1 MSRQSQ
7 LLIYEHAG
15 HVIYVHTYKAV
26 TSGWAVHVAVVGE
39 GADGRAHSHHVAW
52 NTEVICSDSDE
63 AVAAGKEIAQ
73 AFIDGMSAAA

>member
-1 MSRQSQ
+1 MSQ
-7 LLIYEHAG
+7 LLTYEHAG

-26 TSGWAVHVAVVGE
+26 TNGWAVNVVVVGE
-39 GADGRAHSHHVAW
+39 GVDGRAQSRHVAW
-52 NTEVICSDSDE
+52 NTEVVCASSDE